1 MYLVAIGWLY
11 VAVLMAV
18 AEGLSPQGTWLG
30 AAFTFLLYG
39 LLPVSVV
46 IYIMGAPI
54 RRKAR
59 LKQEAQEWAEH
70 QAKQATAQT
79 HGDLSAAPAPVLG
92 SPDAGGHAPGT
103 AQADGVTAVREK
115 P

>member
-1 MYLVAIGWLY
+1 MYLVVIGWLY

-18 AEGLSPQGTWLG
+18 AEGLSPQGSWLG
-30 AAFTFLLYG
+30 ASVTFLLYG

-46 IYIMGAPI
+46 AYIMGAPL

-59 LKQEAQEWAEH
+59 LKQEAEELASL
-70 QAKQATAQT
+70 AQ
-79 HGDLSAAPAPVLG
+79 
-92 SPDAGGHAPGT
+92 PDTSSHAPRAGQDDSI
-103 AQADGVTAVREK
+103 APVREK

>member
-11 VAVLMAV
+11 VVVLMAV

-70 QAKQATAQT
+70 QAKQAPKQT
-79 HGDLSAAPAPVLG
+79 HDDHPADPTLN
-92 SPDAGGHAPGT
+92 SPDASGHPPGT
-103 AQADGVTAVREK
+103 AEAHGVSSVREK